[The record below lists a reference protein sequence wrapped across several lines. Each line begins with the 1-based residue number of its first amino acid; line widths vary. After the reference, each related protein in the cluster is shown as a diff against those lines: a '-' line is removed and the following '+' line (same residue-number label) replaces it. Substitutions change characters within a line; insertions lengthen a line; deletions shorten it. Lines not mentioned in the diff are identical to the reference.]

1 MSEYKESLSSQIR
14 ELYGKATYTYV
25 SHLKQY
31 SRIGKLNKRIKYTQ
45 IALSAISTA
54 GFINTIFTNQF
65 LITVIGTISSVVL
78 LFITLYYKEFNLS
91 ETISS
96 HRNAADEL
104 WLIRERMIS
113 LLTDKD
119 KLPESE
125 IQSKR
130 DELQTKLAETYT
142 KYPKTD
148 SKSYA
153 EAQKAIQVEEE
164 QYFSDDELDKM
175 LPTHLRNRTNM
186 STHKEVENNGIHRS
200 QV

>member
-1 MSEYKESLSSQIR
+1 MNEYKESLSSQIR

-31 SRIGKLNKRIKYTQ
+31 GRIEKLNKRIKYAQ
-45 IALSAISTA
+45 IALSAISTV
-54 GFINTIFTNQF
+54 GFVSKIFTNQF
-65 LITVIGTISSVVL
+65 LITVIGAISSVVL

-104 WLIRERMIS
+104 WIIRERMIS
-113 LLTDKD
+113 LLTDFD
-119 KLPESE
+119 ILSENE

-130 DELQTKLAETYT
+130 DELQTELAETYT

-153 EAQKAIQVEEE
+153 EAQKALQTEEE
-164 QYFSDDELDKM
+164 QYFADDELDKL
-175 LPTHLRNRTNM
+175 LPIHLRSTNKM
-186 STHKEVENNGIHRS
+186 STQKEGENNGIL
-200 QV
+200 